1 MSNEQNSVQK
11 MITQEMVTLIGTDV
25 LRYPVKEGKVT
36 GSPKALE
43 KFDDYLLEKARME
56 IVLELSP
63 EIAEEAKSEFE
74 DAWLRVHSSPSL
86 PGLEGYGEDG
96 DEDNQLTIETYD
108 VCSLKPSILK
118 QRQSANSY
126 LQ

>member
-1 MSNEQNSVQK
+1 MSSEQDSIQK
-11 MITQEMVTLIGTDV
+11 MIAQEMATLIGTDA

-36 GSPKALE
+36 GAPKPLE

-63 EIAEEAKSEFE
+63 EIVEEAKSEFE
-74 DAWLRVHSSPSL
+74 DAWLRIHSSPSL
-86 PGLEGYGEDG
+86 PGLEGYGEDE

-108 VCSLKPSILK
+108 VFSP
-118 QRQSANSY
+118 QVQ
-126 LQ
+126 

>member
-1 MSNEQNSVQK
+1 MSSEQNSVQK
-11 MITQEMVTLIGTDV
+11 IITQEMVTLIGTDV

-36 GSPKALE
+36 GSPKGLE

-74 DAWLRVHSSPSL
+74 DAWLRVHASPSL
-86 PGLEGYGEDG
+86 PGLEGYGEGG

-108 VCSLKPSILK
+108 VCSLNPSILK
-118 QRQSANSY
+118 Q
-126 LQ
+126 